1 MKDATRLSVAWITV
15 ALFLLFGSRWLAEPI
30 APGSAA
36 LLFAWI
42 FATMVWSAFGAIEAS
57 DKLAEILG
65 EPLGSLLLTLTIISL
80 EGMLIAIAMLTSDF
94 GATMGRDALMGAN
107 MIMINFAGGL
117 ALFLG
122 GLRYGEQTYNFQ
134 GTSAYLAMVITSSVI
149 AFILPTY
156 TDAIPRGSVTAVQSA
171 GILIVILA
179 MYATFLPIQIGRHRH
194 FFMEADSP
202 HTLTALPVGTAGVG
216 TAEMALTAERGD
228 IGKLT
233 LLLIAGVLPVLLL
246 AESLTKL
253 LDFASE
259 KLGTP
264 PALGGVFL
272 ALIVISP
279 KMISAIKAGYLNEP
293 QRSVNLALGS
303 CAPANGIILPI
314 ILVIGI
320 ATGKTII
327 MGLVPAE
334 VIMLALTLV
343 LAALTFSGQ
352 RTTVLEGAAHL
363 AVFVMYI
370 VLMFSP

>member
-1 MKDATRLSVAWITV
+1 MAVARLTVAWITV
-15 ALFLLFGSRWLAEPI
+15 ALLLLFGSTWLAEPI
-30 APGSAA
+30 PTGVAA
-36 LLFAWI
+36 LLFVWL
-42 FATMVWSAFGAIEAS
+42 FAAMVWSAFGAIDAS
-57 DKLAEILG
+57 DQLAEILG
-65 EPLGSLLLTLTIISL
+65 EPLGSLVLTLTIIGL

-107 MIMINFAGGL
+107 MVMINFAGGL

-122 GLRYGEQTYNFQ
+122 GWRYGEQTYNFQ
-134 GTSAYLAMVITSSVI
+134 GTSAYLAVVITSSVI

-156 TDAIPRGSVTAVQSA
+156 TEAIPRGSVTAVQSA
-171 GILIVILA
+171 GILILTLA
-179 MYATFLPIQIGRHRH
+179 MYITFLPIQVGRHRH
-194 FFMEADSP
+194 FFVEADSP
-202 HTLTALPVGTAGVG
+202 HTLAAAPAGSVGLGSGET
-216 TAEMALTAERGD
+216 TAERRG

-233 LLLIAGVLPVLLL
+233 LLLVAGVLPVLLL
-246 AESLTKL
+246 APSLTVL

-259 KLGTP
+259 RLGTP

-314 ILVIGI
+314 ILGIGLV
-320 ATGKTII
+320 TGKPII
-327 MGLVPAE
+327 MGLPPSE

-352 RTTVLEGAAHL
+352 RTTLLEGAAHL
-363 AVFVMYI
+363 VVFVMYI

>member
-1 MKDATRLSVAWITV
+1 MTDIARLAVAWITV
-15 ALFLLFGSRWLAEPI
+15 ALFFLFGSTWLAEPI
-30 APGSAA
+30 SPGTAA
-36 LLFAWI
+36 ILFAWV
-42 FATMVWSAFGAIEAS
+42 FGTMLWSAFGAIEAS
-57 DKLAEILG
+57 DRLAEILG

-80 EGMLIAIAMLTSDF
+80 EGMLVGIAMLTSDF
-94 GATMGRDALMGAN
+94 GATMGRDTLMGAN

-117 ALFLG
+117 ALLLG

-134 GTSAYLAMVITSSVI
+134 GTSAYLAVVITTSVI

-156 TDAIPRGSVTAVQSA
+156 TEAIPRGSVTAIQSA
-171 GILIVILA
+171 GILILTLG
-179 MYATFLPIQIGRHRH
+179 MYVVFLPIQVGRHRH
-194 FFMEADSP
+194 FFMEAESP
-202 HTLTALPVGTAGVG
+202 YTLAATPVATAGVAG
-216 TAEMALTAERGD
+216 ADTKTARGP

-246 AESLTKL
+246 APSLTVL

-259 KLGTP
+259 KLRTP
-264 PALGGVFL
+264 PALAGVFL

-279 KMISAIKAGYLNEP
+279 KMISAIKAGYFNEP

-314 ILVIGI
+314 ILGVGLV
-320 ATGKTII
+320 TGKQII

-352 RTTVLEGAAHL
+352 RTTLLEGAAHL
-363 AVFVMYI
+363 ATFVMYI